1 MHDLGGVEPA
11 ASQPI
16 DRAEHDLTQ
25 FEKSVDAMMN
35 LLSGAPRRLFTVD
48 ELRRT
53 IESLTPEQYHGLLY
67 YEKWLQAVHDLMIE
81 KDVLSDEEVM
91 LKCAALREEMSAQ
104 VKR

>member
-1 MHDLGGVEPA
+1 MHDLGGVEPV

-35 LLSGAPRRLFTVD
+35 LLSQRRLLRVD
-48 ELRRT
+48 EIRRT
-53 IESLTPEQYHGLLY
+53 IESLTPAQYHGLLY
-67 YEKWLQAVHDLMIE
+67 YEKWLQAIHDVMLE

-91 LKCAALREEMSAQ
+91 LKCAELRQEMTAG
-104 VKR
+104 KP